1 MKPLENPLHVGG
13 IVNYFQGA
21 TIKNLVINGTM
32 NNYGQKK
39 TDDDVSANYTD
50 EEIARQP
57 EEVQAEEL
65 CHFVHPEIEDKE
77 AWSIHYSIKRLVAHQ
92 KVPEICQYLKELK
105 KKGKILLPQNPSVV
119 YNELRRLGM
128 PNSDGYSDKYFSAWF
143 KK

>member
-1 MKPLENPLHVGG
+1 MSGKHVYHGG
-13 IVNYFQGA
+13 IFNYFNGANINKIVFNGGQG
-21 TIKNLVINGTM
+21 TEDN
-32 NNYGQKK
+32 
-39 TDDDVSANYTD
+39 DDDDD
-50 EEIARQP
+50 ELTTEQTEDKPRQP
-57 EEVQAEEL
+57 EELQAEEL
-65 CHFVHPEIEDKE
+65 CHFVHPEIEDRE
-77 AWSIHYSIKRLVAHQ
+77 AWSIHFSIKRLVAHQ